1 MELGLKGRI
10 ALVTG
15 ASKGIGRAIAE
26 EFAREG
32 VNLALL
38 GRDRAKCEALAGEI
52 RAMNGAAR
60 VVFSA
65 IDFERRDTI
74 RPAVAAVKVVSS
86 AIISKPPSIR
96 DCGRRDPV
104 ERRWR
109 AEVCSIRRRG
119 RIIAGCDI
127 VAGPSIAG
135 SH

>member
-52 RAMNGAAR
+52 RAMNGA
-60 VVFSA
+60 
-65 IDFERRDTI
+65 
-74 RPAVAAVKVVSS
+74 VKVVSS

-119 RIIAGCDI
+119 HIIAGCDI

>member
-26 EFAREG
+26 EFAGEG
-32 VNLALL
+32 VDPALF
-38 GRDRAKCEALAGEI
+38 GRDRAKCEALADGIGDE
-52 RAMNGAAR
+52 N
-60 VVFSA
+60 
-65 IDFERRDTI
+65 
-74 RPAVAAVKVVSS
+74 AAVKVVSS